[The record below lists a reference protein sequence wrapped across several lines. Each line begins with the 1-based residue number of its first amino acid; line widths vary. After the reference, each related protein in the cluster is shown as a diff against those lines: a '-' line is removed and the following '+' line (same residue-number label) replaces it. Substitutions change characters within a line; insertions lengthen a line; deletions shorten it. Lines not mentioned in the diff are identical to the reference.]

1 MNIKKAI
8 QKENIS
14 ECIQYLEDNVD
25 EFLASDLKSDPLYL
39 SLDLRSS
46 SITQWLLKDNYHIK
60 CDYDKQLSLLKK
72 AAFMGNHIVVM
83 ELLKTNS
90 FSQNDLTEVLYQAS
104 ATCDVLIVII
114 LLESGAIFNENNLSP
129 LIQAIDMDNR
139 EVAALLLDKIADIH
153 KIDSEGFSL
162 LHHVAAISRDKELLQ
177 YLIYRG
183 ADVNQRNSYRETPL
197 MLCLFSLE
205 LEHENDFL
213 ACTEVLLNAGAD
225 VNLQDNDGNSVLMT
239 AFKYK
244 DYIIDGNEVIID
256 YMKMLVK
263 HGANVNLRNENGQTA
278 MDLAQQ
284 YYFEEAV
291 EFLKKYA
298 NPLVVPSIH
307 TTERNS
313 AQSSEN
319 DYPKT
324 SFLSERG
331 YSTKIS
337 RKKRWEILQAEIL
350 NEYPT
355 QQVINKLSE
364 FIRRFKSQRNGA
376 TKYSEAIAE
385 WEYDIDRIN
394 RYHHSSY

>member
-1 MNIKKAI
+1 MNIKRAI
-8 QKENIS
+8 QKENTS

-25 EFLASDLKSDPLYL
+25 ALLTADLKDDPLYL
-39 SLDLRSS
+39 SLDLESS
-46 SITQWLLKDNYHIK
+46 SITQWLLKENYHIK
-60 CDYDKQLSLLKK
+60 CDIDKQLGLLKK
-72 AAFMGNHIVVM
+72 AALMGNHIVVM
-83 ELLKTNS
+83 ELIEMNY
-90 FSQNDLTEVLYQAS
+90 FSQNDLTQALYKAS
-104 ATCDVLIVII
+104 ATCDVLTVII

-139 EVAALLLDKIADIH
+139 EVAALLLHKIADIH

-162 LHHVAAISRDKELLQ
+162 LQHVAAISRDKELLQ
-177 YLIYRG
+177 YLIFRG

-213 ACTEVLLNAGAD
+213 ACSEVLLNSGAD
-225 VNLQDNDGNSVLMT
+225 VNLQDNEGNSALMM

-256 YMKMLVK
+256 YMKMLVE

-278 MDLAQQ
+278 IDLGQQ
-284 YYFEEAV
+284 YDFEEAV

-298 NPLVVPSIH
+298 NPLVVPSLH
-307 TTERNS
+307 TTEKNS
-313 AQSSEN
+313 AQSSLN

-337 RKKRWEILQAEIL
+337 RKKRWEILQTEIL

-355 QQVINKLSE
+355 QQVINKLAE

-376 TKYSEAIAE
+376 KKYAEAIAE
-385 WEYDIDRIN
+385 WEHDIDRIT
-394 RYHHSSY
+394 RYHHSS